1 MDVNLTGVMLVNQ
14 AAAKAMIEGET
25 PGTIVNIASVQGAVA
40 RAETVTYATSKAGMR
55 GLTISM
61 AVALGP
67 MGIRVNAVAPG
78 TIATSLNAVRWKQ
91 PDIRRGIEDVTP
103 LGRLGVPRDVGVATA
118 YLASPRSAF
127 ITGAILPVHGGR
139 TLID

>member
-1 MDVNLTGVMLVNQ
+1 MAARGVD
-14 AAAKAMIEGET
+14 GS
-25 PGTIVNIASVQGAVA
+25 IVNIASVQGAVA